1 MEMISHRF
9 NLQLKKL
16 FLVFI
21 ALILLNNFL
30 SYKSPVPVTHKTQ
43 RNYYANQTWPT
54 NLHNLDPNTTNCATK
69 IAPKSY
75 FNLIPLLSLPGSGNT
90 WTRFLIERAT
100 GFATGSCF
108 HEVTMVEGGLIGEL
122 QDPMDNE
129 TIVVKF
135 HSLGKK
141 EKVDRTAGPITAC
154 VYLLRNPRYSILSDF
169 TRRCNNNKFRTQ
181 YHLGP
186 RNRTAE
192 SDSTNAHTS
201 KLDPTLF
208 NSPIWT
214 DTKANL
220 TSKLNIYINTF
231 EVCNKK
237 IHILPYEK
245 LSESPEKLVEEIS
258 KLIHF
263 ISKNNKNNPIIRK
276 DELMVRLKCLME
288 DSNGSFQRVKSKKPD
303 MNLWFDLSEKK
314 NVNDRLNEMQKFF
327 RENNIDFQIP
337 AEYYFSVSD

>member
-1 MEMISHRF
+1 MSRESAAAV
-9 NLQLKKL
+9 Q
-16 FLVFI
+16 
-21 ALILLNNFL
+21 
-30 SYKSPVPVTHKTQ
+30 VTHKTQ
-43 RNYYANQTWPT
+43 RDNYDHQSWPT
-54 NLHNLDPNTTNCATK
+54 NLKNLNPNTTNCATK
-69 IAPKSY
+69 IATKGY

-108 HEVTMVEGGLIGEL
+108 NEVTMVEGGLIGEL
-122 QDPMDNE
+122 QEPKDNE

-141 EKVDRTAGPITAC
+141 ENLDRTAGPVSAC

-169 TRRCNNNKFRTQ
+169 TRRSNNGKFRAQ

-186 RNRTAE
+186 INRTKQ
-192 SDSTNAHTS
+192 SDATNAHTS
-201 KLDPTLF
+201 KLDQALF

-214 DTKANL
+214 DTKKNL

-231 EVCNKK
+231 ETCNKK

-258 KLIHF
+258 KLVNF
-263 ISKNNKNNPIIRK
+263 ISENNQNNPNIK
-276 DELMVRLKCLME
+276 KEELMVRLKCLMQ

-303 MNLWFDLSEKK
+303 MNLLFDLGEKMY
-314 NVNDRLNEMQKFF
+314 VNDRLNAMQNFF
-327 RENNIDFQIP
+327 WEKKIDFLIP
-337 AEYYFSVSD
+337 NDYYFSVSR